1 MTHLAILGVVVA
13 LSVVWRW
20 FRRLVLIYL
29 TAFAVGYLGVS
40 WWLHQHPEHVTT
52 PPPTEVAQ

>member
-1 MTHLAILGVVVA
+1 MTLLAILGVVVA

-40 WWLHQHPEHVTT
+40 WWLHQHPEQVTT
-52 PPPTEVAQ
+52 PLTAEVGQ